1 MHYTQEDFTEE
12 LLQTISSLE
21 KELLDFSEDFL
32 DKYDPELVRK
42 YKMEAEFELSGT
54 HPFKPG
60 YRSAVSV
67 LIADE
72 EDSMLIR
79 TISIWSC
86 TAHFLGIPVSA
97 KIIGSKLV
105 GELLD
110 DSAEFVKNEL
120 RRFIRENMGIQDKRM
135 V

>member
-1 MHYTQEDFTEE
+1 MHFTQEDFTEE
-12 LLQTISSLE
+12 LLQTISSIE

-32 DKYDPELVRK
+32 DSYDPELVHK

-54 HPFKPG
+54 HPFKLG
-60 YRSAVSV
+60 YHSAVSV
-67 LIADE
+67 IIAGE
-72 EDSMLIR
+72 EDLMLIR

-86 TAHFLGIPVSA
+86 TAHFLGIPVSS
-97 KIIGSKLV
+97 KMIGSKLV

-110 DSAEFVKNEL
+110 DSVESVKTEL
-120 RRFIRENMGIQDKRM
+120 RNFIRENMGIQDKRM